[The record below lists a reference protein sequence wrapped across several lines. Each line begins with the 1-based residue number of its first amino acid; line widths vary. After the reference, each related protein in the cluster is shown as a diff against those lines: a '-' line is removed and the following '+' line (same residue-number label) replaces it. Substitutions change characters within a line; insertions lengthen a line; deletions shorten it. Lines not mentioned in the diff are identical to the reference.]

1 MDTYFVTSLLANSSL
16 KTLTPPTQVILAPV
30 VAWKPVTKPMLPPA
44 HNPSPPFSAASAMLG
59 APESSD
65 ESVAKLSTGA
75 RKIGTKKGLLPSEC
89 EMPEYQTGAFVD
101 ERMVFEADISTG
113 KMEAGVSRSGK

>member
-1 MDTYFVTSLLANSSL
+1 
-16 KTLTPPTQVILAPV
+16 
-30 VAWKPVTKPMLPPA
+30 
-44 HNPSPPFSAASAMLG
+44 MLG

-75 RKIGTKKGLLPSEC
+75 RKIGTKKGLLASEC